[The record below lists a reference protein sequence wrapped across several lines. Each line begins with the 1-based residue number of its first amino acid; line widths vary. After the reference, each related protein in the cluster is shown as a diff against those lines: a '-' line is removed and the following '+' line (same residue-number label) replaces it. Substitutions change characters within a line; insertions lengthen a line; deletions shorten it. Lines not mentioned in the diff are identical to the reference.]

1 MSVSVSGLSRDRER
15 LFGILADVVLRP
27 RFEKAEAE
35 RARRARVISA
45 EGEYQASKR
54 LGQAADV
61 MEQHPAALQLR
72 FLQTVGEIAAENIS
86 TTLFPIPIDLFAP
99 FVNRIK
105 DTGLSGPTEEIMDE
119 DLDALPEDSDR
130 KVLTR

>member
-1 MSVSVSGLSRDRER
+1 MAGRGDRD
-15 LFGILADVVLRP
+15 LC
-27 RFEKAEAE
+27 
-35 RARRARVISA
+35 RA
-45 EGEYQASKR
+45 
-54 LGQAADV
+54 
-61 MEQHPAALQLR
+61 
-72 FLQTVGEIAAENIS
+72 AAENNS

-99 FVNRIK
+99 FANRIK